1 MKAPIDPEN
10 FDACPSYNDWL
21 DQRYESDHN
30 AALDISGFKPRPS
43 YVLHQLSYDT
53 YQAGLADYLS
63 EREEELK
70 EQVFRAFPSPIAYYY
85 YRFENGYENDLQR
98 LHFLRD
104 TWESIIDVMH
114 ALTVAECR
122 YRRIPLTD
130 PIRFKDFLSDSIAQR
145 ALNIERIMSQSDA
158 IGTKLEVE
166 KLVDPSVLTQ
176 IRTLNQ
182 TRNAFSHSSAQSEK
196 QAREWIGECYEE
208 VIDVLD
214 SLTGL
219 TQIKLARYLNHTDA
233 TTLRCETFRGYHLT
247 RTIETIVM
255 TEHQAVVCTPCF
267 HKERLFVTVNELF
280 FTVQPF
286 LHLKEDDSGHA
297 TSILIFRKARGDIPN
312 RILEF
317 EVVGKATQ
325 EDVDRSTFSSEI
337 NELRTLAG
345 QDPNEGRPSISN
357 EP

>member
-1 MKAPIDPEN
+1 MKAPIDPKN

-21 DQRYESDHN
+21 DQRYELDHN
-30 AALDISGFKPRPS
+30 APLDISGYKPRPS

-104 TWESIIDVMH
+104 TWESIVDVIH

-122 YRRIPLTD
+122 YRRIQLAE
-130 PIRFKDFLSDSIAQR
+130 PIQFKHFLSDSVAQR
-145 ALNIERIMSQSDA
+145 ALNIELIMSQA
-158 IGTKLEVE
+158 NANGIKLEIE
-166 KLVDPSVLTQ
+166 KLVDPSVLIQ

-208 VIDVLD
+208 VIEVLA
-214 SLTGL
+214 SLVGL
-219 TQIKLARYLNHTDA
+219 AQVKLACYLNHTDA
-233 TTLRCETFRGYHLT
+233 RTLRCEIFKGYHLT
-247 RTIETIVM
+247 RTIETIVI
-255 TEHQAVVCTPCF
+255 TEQQALVCAPCF
-267 HKERLFVTVNELF
+267 HKWRLFVVLNEHL
-280 FTVQPF
+280 FTVQP
-286 LHLKEDDSGHA
+286 LLNSEEDETGHA
-297 TSILIFRKARGDIPN
+297 TNILIFRKTRGEPPN
-312 RILEF
+312 RMLEF
-317 EVVGKATQ
+317 EIVGKASRATIN
-325 EDVDRSTFSSEI
+325 RSIFSSEI
-337 NELRTLAG
+337 NALRSLSG
-345 QDPNEGRPSISN
+345 LDPE
-357 EP
+357 